1 MFFLGVF
8 SSRTEKDKAP
18 PSPYLTINNK
28 GDVEVQND
36 QVLVS
41 TCRMHIYNFPFD
53 IQSCSLSFKSV
64 IHTGEHWTHNYKSL
78 LSHYWSMKHQPRSHL
93 MDLTCYIHHVTAR
106 DIRLQPSDNSSE
118 ATEWSREVMRTQ
130 YEWLFINMT
139 VTSINAS
146 DSFGQDLVVYTVG
159 INRYRQ
165 EINSSFFPFPPLYP
179 SIPVYFYPSCY
190 LFSPVFFFKWS
201 SIILLNSSD
210 DSLIFVFSECIVAHW
225 WIVKVL
231 QMVWIL
237 HYKNTTI
244 LKRCNCGKFFLP
256 FWKCFVYDCIKVYHS
271 HRVRG
276 FGKNL
281 YCWGSSV
288 GHSHV
293 WDFKLRLHSD
303 NVVTFQGLF
312 HWNII
317 FVSG

>member
-64 IHTGEHWTHNYKSL
+64 IHTGESWTQNYKSL
-78 LSHYWSMKHQPRSHL
+78 LSHYCVSMKHQPRSHL

-165 EINSSFFPFPPLYP
+165 EINSSFSPFPSLYP
-179 SIPVYFYPSCY
+179 SIPVYFYPSCC

-201 SIILLNSSD
+201 SFNYFIQFLRWYFYIC
-210 DSLIFVFSECIVAHW
+210 FQWV
-225 WIVKVL
+225 
-231 QMVWIL
+231 
-237 HYKNTTI
+237 
-244 LKRCNCGKFFLP
+244 RCGPL
-256 FWKCFVYDCIKVYHS
+256 VDC
-271 HRVRG
+271 
-276 FGKNL
+276 
-281 YCWGSSV
+281 
-288 GHSHV
+288 
-293 WDFKLRLHSD
+293 
-303 NVVTFQGLF
+303 
-312 HWNII
+312 
-317 FVSG
+317 